1 MIGGG
6 RGRLLRG
13 RLFGAGA
20 LAAAL
25 LGLAVLAAL
34 LVDVALDTVS
44 WQVVEPA
51 GSGESFAFLDGFALA
66 GSWERVVR
74 LELAARG
81 VNPEA
86 ADALLADRE
95 QRRLFAARN
104 RVRLMW
110 AVDGAPLRW
119 VVSSSRDRLVRDEG
133 LLAGARAYR
142 ELMAEAGPGRQ
153 LYLNPWLNPGFL
165 RRLPSRTPL
174 LAGVGPALAGSLW
187 VIGLVA
193 LIAVPLGVG
202 AAVYLEEY
210 GGRSRAARL
219 LEVNLRNLA
228 GVPSVVYGILGL
240 TVFVRL
246 MRLGPVVLAAALT
259 LALLVLP
266 VVVVATREGL
276 RAVPDPLRQAAYG
289 LGAAKSQVVFKVVL
303 PAARA
308 GVVTGVI
315 LAVARAIGE
324 TAPLLIIG
332 AAAFVPGVPSGPLS
346 QFTVLPIQIYSWVG
360 ENDPEFAHLASA
372 GIVVLLVVL
381 ALMYAVAARLRRAL
395 ESRA

>member
-276 RAVPDPLRQAAYG
+276 RAVPDSLRQAAYG

>member
-81 VNPEA
+81 VDPEA

-276 RAVPDPLRQAAYG
+276 RAVPDSLRQAAYG

>member
-1 MIGGG
+1 VIGGG

-276 RAVPDPLRQAAYG
+276 RAVPDSLRQAAYG

>member
-153 LYLNPWLNPGFL
+153 LYLNPWLNPGFM

-276 RAVPDPLRQAAYG
+276 RAVPDSLRQAAYG

>member
-81 VNPEA
+81 VDPEA

-153 LYLNPWLNPGFL
+153 LYLNPWLNPGFM

-276 RAVPDPLRQAAYG
+276 RAVPDSLRQAAYG